1 MRKKKNDKKAK
12 QASDKA
18 IIASVT
24 EEMAQP
30 RMAKSASM
38 KSDKHMNA
46 WDGKPV
52 PHPVGTK

>member
-24 EEMAQP
+24 EEMARP
-30 RMAKSASM
+30 RMAESA
-38 KSDKHMNA
+38 KIETDKQINA
-46 WDGKPV
+46 TDGEPV
-52 PHPVGTK
+52 